1 MTLNYKTTPRTA
13 DKKIFLQPAHRFIS
27 ENCFEEH
34 PAGAASLVPAK
45 RDCRAEG
52 EENFAAGAKLFC
64 F

>member
-1 MTLNYKTTPRTA
+1 MLCQSYPHPYLRVRNFT
-13 DKKIFLQPAHRFIS
+13 DKIS

-34 PAGAASLVPAK
+34 PAGAISLVSAK
-45 RDCRAEG
+45 RNYRAEG

>member
-1 MTLNYKTTPRTA
+1 MHNETILSKLFIIYLYGNAKL
-13 DKKIFLQPAHRFIS
+13 FLQPAHRFIS

-52 EENFAAGAKLFC
+52 EENFAAG
-64 F
+64 